1 MTYSASVIK
10 RIPLVFFLEVK
21 KCLVVFNLPVS
32 RARPKKLCNFFFWL
46 QLRIKCKSGWI
57 SQAEK
62 RYCVS
67 KGWKS
72 TLTA

>member
-32 RARPKKLCNFFFWL
+32 RARLEKLCNFFFL
-46 QLRIKCKSGWI
+46 AATSNQ
-57 SQAEK
+57 
-62 RYCVS
+62 V
-67 KGWKS
+67 
-72 TLTA
+72 